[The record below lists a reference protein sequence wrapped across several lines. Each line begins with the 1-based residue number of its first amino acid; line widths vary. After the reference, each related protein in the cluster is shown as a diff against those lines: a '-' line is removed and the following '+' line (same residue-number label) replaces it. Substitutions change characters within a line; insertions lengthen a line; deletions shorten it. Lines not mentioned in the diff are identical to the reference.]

1 MKRWRKWIIVGV
13 IAAALVAAFFG
24 VRSLTLAQAARNT
37 VYQTVTLEMGDLT
50 SIIGATGTV
59 RSNQT
64 AILTWMVSGQVD
76 EVYVEVGDKV
86 TEGEVLAV
94 LKDSSLPQSIILAR
108 ADLVTAKRNLDSL
121 VNSSTAQAQAQ
132 LNLANAQSAYD
143 DAKTDRESKRFVR
156 ASQNTIDEAKA
167 NLILAEDDLR
177 KAEEIYDANKNRSKD
192 DPIYAAALSRLA
204 AARKKV
210 DQAEANLRYAEGL
223 PDSQEISEADAKLA
237 LAEAKLQDAQREWD
251 RLKDGPDPDDVAAAQ
266 ARVLALE
273 ATIKQGRLEA
283 PFAGTVTI
291 VNSKPGDQTNPG
303 AVAIRID
310 DLSRLLVDVQ
320 VTEVDINSITPGQ
333 PVTLSFDA
341 ILDET
346 YNGTVVD
353 VGQVGTTVQGL
364 VNFDVTVELTDA
376 DQRVRPGMTAA
387 VNIQIAKIE
396 NVLLVPNRAVRLR
409 NGDRVV
415 YILKANIPTPVVIK
429 IGATSDVNSEI
440 LEGDVKAGDIV
451 VLNPPSELLSAGGQ
465 PAFMGGQ

>member
-1 MKRWRKWIIVGV
+1 
-13 IAAALVAAFFG
+13 
-24 VRSLTLAQAARNT
+24 
-37 VYQTVTLEMGDLT
+37 
-50 SIIGATGTV
+50 
-59 RSNQT
+59 
-64 AILTWMVSGQVD
+64 
-76 EVYVEVGDKV
+76 
-86 TEGEVLAV
+86 
-94 LKDSSLPQSIILAR
+94 
-108 ADLVTAKRNLDSL
+108 
-121 VNSSTAQAQAQ
+121 
-132 LNLANAQSAYD
+132 
-143 DAKTDRESKRFVR
+143 
-156 ASQNTIDEAKA
+156 
-167 NLILAEDDLR
+167 
-177 KAEEIYDANKNRSKD
+177 
-192 DPIYAAALSRLA
+192 
-204 AARKKV
+204 
-210 DQAEANLRYAEGL
+210 
-223 PDSQEISEADAKLA
+223 
-237 LAEAKLQDAQREWD
+237 LQDAQREWD

-415 YILKANIPTPVVIK
+415 YILKANVPTPVVIK
-429 IGATSDVNSEI
+429 MARPPMS
-440 LEGDVKAGDIV
+440 IV
-451 VLNPPSELLSAGGQ
+451 RFLKE
-465 PAFMGGQ
+465 M

>member
-1 MKRWRKWIIVGV
+1 MKSWRKWIIVGV

-76 EVYVEVGDKV
+76 EVNVEVGDKV

-132 LNLANAQSAYD
+132 LTLANAQSAYD

-237 LAEAKLQDAQREWD
+237 LAEAKLHDAQREWD

-341 ILDET
+341 ILAET

-451 VLNPPSELLSAGGQ
+451 VLNPPSELLSAGGP